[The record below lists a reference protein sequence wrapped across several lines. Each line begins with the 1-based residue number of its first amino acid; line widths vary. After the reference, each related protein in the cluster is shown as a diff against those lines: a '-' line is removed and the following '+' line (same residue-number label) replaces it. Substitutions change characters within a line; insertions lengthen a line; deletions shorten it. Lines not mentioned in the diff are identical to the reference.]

1 MSLKQSSDQNTSRTA
16 DLSPVCWH
24 RDRRRDC
31 LRIEVSAG
39 ETFFLPYQQLVAAH
53 HHRSETGETLRI
65 SFSNHEV
72 ILSGRHLGE
81 IATALQDFS
90 VDWVKGN
97 PTRYKGLAE
106 PDSPSITQI
115 EVKALE

>member
-1 MSLKQSSDQNTSRTA
+1 MSLKQNSDQNPSRTG

-31 LRIEVSAG
+31 LRIEASAD
-39 ETFFLPYQQLVAAH
+39 ETFFFPYQQLVVAH
-53 HHRSETGETLRI
+53 HHRSDAGETLRI

-72 ILSGRHLGE
+72 ILSGRHLAE
-81 IATALQDFS
+81 IAVALQEFS
-90 VDWVKGN
+90 ADWVKAM
-97 PTRYKGLAE
+97 PARYKGLAE
-106 PDSPSITQI
+106 LDAASVVQI

>member
-1 MSLKQSSDQNTSRTA
+1 MSLKQSSDQTPSRTA

-31 LRIEVSAG
+31 LRIEANAN
-39 ETFFLPYQQLVAAH
+39 ETFFFPYQQLVAAH
-53 HHRSETGETLRI
+53 HHRSDAGETLRI

-72 ILSGRHLGE
+72 ILSGRQLAE

-90 VDWVKGN
+90 VDWVKAT
-97 PTRYKGLAE
+97 PARYKGLAE
-106 PDSPSITQI
+106 TDAPNVTQI
-115 EVKALE
+115 EVKALQ

>member
-1 MSLKQSSDQNTSRTA
+1 MSIKQSSEQSPSRKA
-16 DLSPVCWH
+16 DLPPVCWH

-31 LRIEVSAG
+31 LRIEASAD
-39 ETFFLPYQQLVAAH
+39 EAFFFPYQQLVVAH
-53 HHRSETGETLRI
+53 HHRSDTGETLRI

-72 ILSGRHLGE
+72 ILSGRHLAE

-90 VDWVKGN
+90 VDWVKAT
-97 PTRYKGLAE
+97 PVRYKGLAE
-106 PDSPSITQI
+106 PDAASIVEI